1 MVTRGI
7 FGYFSEI
14 LNAEF
19 PMARTVKNAK
29 IDSRSSRSK
38 LPARKNPYWV
48 AISPGSALGYYKGA
62 KGGRWGARIFD
73 EAGRKHFSVIGAADD
88 TLDPDGVTVFSFP
101 QAQEKARE
109 FFKAKSR
116 EFACGFVSEVGP
128 YTVAQA
134 LEDYFQ
140 HRERRGAKQVP
151 KDRSVAKVRIVPE
164 LGEIDVARLST
175 RRIRDWHTN
184 LADASK
190 HRRKDKVD
198 AGGKPIVAAN
208 DEDSVRS
215 RRATANRTLTVLK
228 AALNHAY
235 HEGKV
240 VTDDEWRKVKPF
252 REVDVAVVR
261 FLNPDEITRLTN
273 ACIGQFRDLVKAAL
287 LTGCRYGE
295 LIKLRTNEFNP
306 DVGTITIRASKAGKP
321 RHVALN
327 EEGVSLFSDLT
338 SWKVGKDLVFIR
350 DDGNAWGQSHQ
361 QRPLEAA
368 SERAKIEPA
377 VNFHILRHTYASSL
391 AMNGVPM
398 GVIAAQLG
406 HSDTRMTEKHYA
418 HLAPNYIADTVR
430 AALPNFGIVEKSKVS
445 SLKISK
451 KSK

>member
-1 MVTRGI
+1 MATHSI
-7 FGYFSEI
+7 FGYFSDVFPKS
-14 LNAEF
+14 F

-29 IDSRSSRSK
+29 IDSRSARSK

-48 AISPGSALGYYKGA
+48 SISPGCALGYYKGA

-73 EAGRKHFSVIGAADD
+73 EAGKKHFSVIGPSDD
-88 TLDPDGVTVFSFP
+88 ALDPDGIGVFSFQ

-128 YTVAQA
+128 YTVSQA

-140 HRERRGAKQVP
+140 HRQRRGAKQIP
-151 KDRSVAKVRIVPE
+151 KDRSVANVRIIPA
-164 LGEIDVARLST
+164 LGDIDIARLST
-175 RRIRDWHTN
+175 RRIRDWHTS
-184 LADASK
+184 LAEVQK
-190 HRRKDKVD
+190 QGKKDEVD
-198 AGGKPIVAAN
+198 AVQKPVATSS
-208 DEDSVRS
+208 DEDAVRA
-215 RRATANRTLTVLK
+215 RRATANRTMTVLK

-235 HEGKV
+235 HEGKAIS
-240 VTDDEWRKVKPF
+240 DDEWRKVKPF

-261 FLNPDEITRLTN
+261 FLTPDEITRLTN
-273 ACIGQFRDLVKAAL
+273 ACNGKFRNLVKAAL

-295 LIKLRTNEFNP
+295 LIKLRANEFNQ
-306 DVGTITIRASKAGKP
+306 DAGTITIRASKAGKP
-321 RHVALN
+321 RHVALT
-327 EEGVSLFSDLT
+327 EEGISLLSDMVAG
-338 SWKVGKDLVFIR
+338 KVGGDLVFIR

-368 SERAKIEPA
+368 SEIAKIEPA

-418 HLAPNYIADTVR
+418 HLSPNYVADTVR
-430 AALPNFGIVEKSKVS
+430 AAFPDLGIVEKSKVS
-445 SLKISK
+445 RIKISK
-451 KSK
+451 DYK